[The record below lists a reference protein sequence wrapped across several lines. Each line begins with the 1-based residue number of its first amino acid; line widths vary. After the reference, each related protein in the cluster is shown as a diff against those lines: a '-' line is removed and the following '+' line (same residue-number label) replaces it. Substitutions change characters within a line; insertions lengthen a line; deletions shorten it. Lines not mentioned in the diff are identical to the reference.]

1 MLAAAP
7 QWIPALLRLRSDRGA
22 AERHQLPVANR
33 RSAWWVRK
41 ISLAEKEGLLLGGKG
56 KYLISS
62 GYIRRLSWQS
72 TLVDSRG
79 IWPFWVIVV
88 LWGSGADLFGLIVME
103 SAGVCF
109 RPIAAIRQ
117 PSCKRPLVLSMN
129 GAKAIQVVCVSPL
142 GLQDTPLLSDPDKA

>member
-22 AERHQLPVANR
+22 ADRHQLPVANR

-41 ISLAEKEGLLLGGKG
+41 ISLAEKEGLLLGGRG

-72 TLVDSRG
+72 TPILIPD
-79 IWPFWVIVV
+79 V
-88 LWGSGADLFGLIVME
+88 LDLSG
-103 SAGVCF
+103 
-109 RPIAAIRQ
+109 
-117 PSCKRPLVLSMN
+117 
-129 GAKAIQVVCVSPL
+129 
-142 GLQDTPLLSDPDKA
+142 